1 MRLFNE
7 PLLWPLLVV
16 EIRDLDSRGIN
27 LFGKKGNDMF
37 TTIPL
42 FKYAVDYLLDD
53 REKKY
58 ADA

>member
-27 LFGKKGNDMF
+27 LFGKKSNDMF